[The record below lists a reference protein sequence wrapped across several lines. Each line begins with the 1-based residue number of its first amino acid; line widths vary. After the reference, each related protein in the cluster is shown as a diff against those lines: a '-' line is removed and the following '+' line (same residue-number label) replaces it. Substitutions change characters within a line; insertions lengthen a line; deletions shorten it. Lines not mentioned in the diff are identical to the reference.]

1 MQKLY
6 IFKKDFDDTKCPIC
20 GYSTTTLFVLATD
33 KLQAETLFEI
43 GKGTCANCLVDL
55 IMEKGYVV
63 CNPFKPNPPKPK
75 LKPKLKRRKP

>member
-1 MQKLY
+1 M
-6 IFKKDFDDTKCPIC
+6 
-20 GYSTTTLFVLATD
+20 G
-33 KLQAETLFEI
+33 ETLKELGKFLYNFALLIGGAEI
-43 GKGTCANCLVDL
+43 VKPFIEGKGTCANCLVNL